1 MKPEEM
7 SEFFESRLEE
17 YDTHM
22 LEEVEG
28 CREGYLRMA
37 EALPDSMRYLLD
49 LGAGTGL
56 QLVPIFERFPHLC
69 VSAIDLSGEML
80 ARLVGRFP
88 DKHIC
93 ATVGDFTKI
102 SLDKPIVFQAAVSFE
117 VMHHLTAEE
126 RLAM

>member
-7 SEFFESRLEE
+7 SEFFGSRLEE

-69 VSAIDLSGEML
+69 VSDIDL
-80 ARLVGRFP
+80 
-88 DKHIC
+88 
-93 ATVGDFTKI
+93 
-102 SLDKPIVFQAAVSFE
+102 
-117 VMHHLTAEE
+117 
-126 RLAM
+126 